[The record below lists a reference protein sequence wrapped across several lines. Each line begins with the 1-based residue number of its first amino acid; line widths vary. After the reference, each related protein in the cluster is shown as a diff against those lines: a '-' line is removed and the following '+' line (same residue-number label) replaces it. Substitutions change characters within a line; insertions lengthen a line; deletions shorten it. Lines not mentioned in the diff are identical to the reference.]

1 MIHGLLL
8 AAALSSLAM
17 LAFLFLNLSVLPRLG
32 RPSRGLPARE
42 PGEALPIPLRIVS
55 IVIPARNEERD
66 VEAAVR
72 SHLAQNYPR
81 FEVVAVDD
89 RSTDATTRILRT
101 LAEGDSR
108 MRVIAG
114 VDPPPGWLGKP
125 HALAEGTRAAS
136 GEILLFA
143 DADVRYA
150 PTALSEAVAFLEEE
164 DADFVALFPALE
176 GVGFWE
182 NVLMPYLPH
191 VFYCGLGFLA
201 NVGWARRV
209 AAGGGAGNLVRRS
222 AYEAIGGHD
231 ALKDSVVDDIHL
243 ALASKRAGL
252 RTLVV
257 RAEDLVRVR
266 MYRGFREV
274 WDGFTK
280 NVAYVVGDASG
291 VVLIVLILATLA
303 LAILPAVVLGAA
315 LAGAAVSTS
324 DVRLAAAALLLT
336 AAGRVWL
343 AFAIGQPVWSS
354 LFHPILAAVWTGII
368 GRSFF
373 HRIVRRRL
381 TWRGREYDAR
391 SARF

>member
-1 MIHGLLL
+1 MAAVIHGLLL
-8 AAALSSLAM
+8 VAAGSALGM

-32 RPSRGLPARE
+32 RPRRGLPDRK
-42 PGEALPIPLRIVS
+42 PGRAIPSVS
-55 IVIPARNEERD
+55 IIIPARNEERD

-72 SHLAQNYPR
+72 SHLAQSYPN

-89 RSTDATTRILRT
+89 RSTDATTRILQT
-101 LAEGDSR
+101 LAEADSR
-108 MRVIAG
+108 LRVIEG
-114 VDPPPGWLGKP
+114 VEPPPGWLGKP
-125 HALAEGTRAAS
+125 HALAAGARAAS

-150 PTALSEAVAFLEEE
+150 PAALSEAVAFLEEE
-164 DADFVALFPALE
+164 EADFVALFPALE

-182 NVLMPYLPH
+182 SVLMPYLPH

-231 ALKDSVVDDIHL
+231 ALKDSVVDDIRL
-243 ALASKRAGL
+243 ALASKRAGR

-257 RAEDLVRVR
+257 RAEELVRVR

-303 LAILPAVVLGAA
+303 LAILPVVVLGAS
-315 LAGAAVSTS
+315 LAGAGVPAS
-324 DVRLAAAALLLT
+324 DVRLAAVALILT
-336 AAGRVWL
+336 AAGRIWL
-343 AFAIGQPVWSS
+343 ALAIRQPVWPS